1 MLTKEYLGYRQKHN
15 NVIKVW
21 SLIQSLIDIKS
32 ALNNEFHKGKEKI
45 EREKKNCQAK
55 KILDRQICFPSF
67 WHKNF
72 NFQNK
77 IKTSFHKASRRDL
90 ASTWNRLAMCAVN
103 VFMCDFFDPDQCS
116 VYTIIQAKLK
126 GREHHTTTGRRWQGR
141 KLLEI
146 ITVAMLKLILKL
158 CR

>member
-1 MLTKEYLGYRQKHN
+1 MSFIKERKRL
-15 NVIKVW
+15 
-21 SLIQSLIDIKS
+21 
-32 ALNNEFHKGKEKI
+32 
-45 EREKKNCQAK
+45 REKKNCQAK

-158 CR
+158 CRM